1 MDMSQK
7 EGRMYLLIPNARGM
21 YSPAA
26 VRVKHFNNVEFNL
39 DDINVASTTMAKNI
53 QKSITKLAESMG
65 PEDLSEAVKLMNRDL
80 YIGTLHIDWFVSPNG
95 NGIRFT
101 KVERDNNGNEIYEGT
116 TPDGKPKRKEIVK
129 LVYLTEKWDPNTLYT
144 ITGEGGIQTEPN
156 IKDTSEIIKEITSI
170 LQDFNLPIQVNL
182 GMLNKPGYNKL
193 LIDSNILTSNITDAS
208 VKSSW
213 FTTDY
218 FDKDGNLHKAVS
230 PASIAPQPTRKIE
243 TPVGGKESIVHG
255 IKIVSN
261 NSNKEYF
268 VDLKTNTIK
277 DSNNNIVEVNDKNK
291 ILFDL
296 AWAQDNFGD
305 STNGSMLVDNK
316 VLLPNGK
323 VIDRNT
329 QKYIEGKEA

>member
-1 MDMSQK
+1 
-7 EGRMYLLIPNARGM
+7 
-21 YSPAA
+21 
-26 VRVKHFNNVEFNL
+26 
-39 DDINVASTTMAKNI
+39 
-53 QKSITKLAESMG
+53 
-65 PEDLSEAVKLMNRDL
+65 
-80 YIGTLHIDWFVSPNG
+80 
-95 NGIRFT
+95 
-101 KVERDNNGNEIYEGT
+101 
-116 TPDGKPKRKEIVK
+116 
-129 LVYLTEKWDPNTLYT
+129 
-144 ITGEGGIQTEPN
+144 
-156 IKDTSEIIKEITSI
+156 
-170 LQDFNLPIQVNL
+170 
-182 GMLNKPGYNKL
+182 MLNKPGYNKL

-208 VKSSW
+208 VKNSW

-243 TPVGGKESIVHG
+243 TPVGGKENVISG
-255 IKIVSN
+255 IKVVSIH
-261 NSNKEYF
+261 SNKEYF

-277 DSNNNIVEVNDKNK
+277 DSNNNIVEINDKNK

-323 VIDRNT
+323 VLDRNT